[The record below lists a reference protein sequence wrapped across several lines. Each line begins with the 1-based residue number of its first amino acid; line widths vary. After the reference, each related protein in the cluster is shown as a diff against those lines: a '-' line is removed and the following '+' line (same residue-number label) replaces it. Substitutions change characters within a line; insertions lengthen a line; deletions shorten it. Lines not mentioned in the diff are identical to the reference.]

1 MSHAPSSTH
10 WKHRGE
16 LWLAGWL
23 KRWYRLRP
31 RDLEPAPAPVFTL
44 HATGTAAAA
53 PAARTAIPRILWS
66 YWQGGTPPL
75 LVQRCFDHWRRLHP
89 HFEIRILDDRGVLQY
104 LPVGLLVGLIF
115 LAELLMVAGT
125 WVFAPGALKS
135 GSAPMPDLAATP
147 NTLALGELIYT
158 RYAFFFEAAALILLV
173 AMIGA
178 IVLTLRHRAY
188 VKRQDISVQVA
199 RTRDTAIEIVKVE
212 PGKGL

>member
-1 MSHAPSSTH
+1 
-10 WKHRGE
+10 
-16 LWLAGWL
+16 
-23 KRWYRLRP
+23 
-31 RDLEPAPAPVFTL
+31 
-44 HATGTAAAA
+44 
-53 PAARTAIPRILWS
+53 
-66 YWQGGTPPL
+66 
-75 LVQRCFDHWRRLHP
+75 
-89 HFEIRILDDRGVLQY
+89 
-104 LPVGLLVGLIF
+104 
-115 LAELLMVAGT
+115 
-125 WVFAPGALKS
+125 
-135 GSAPMPDLAATP
+135 MPDLAATP

>member
-1 MSHAPSSTH
+1 MTVFAFYLFAITACIAGFMVVLSKNPVHSV
-10 WKHRGE
+10 
-16 LWLAGWL
+16 LWLILAFLSAAGLFVLQGAEFVAMLLILVYVGAVAVLFLFVVMMLDVDFAEL
-23 KRWYRLRP
+23 K
-31 RDLEPAPAPVFTL
+31 
-44 HATGTAAAA
+44 
-53 PAARTAIPRILWS
+53 
-66 YWQGGTPPL
+66 Q
-75 LVQRCFDHWRRLHP
+75 
-89 HFEIRILDDRGVLQY
+89 GVLQY